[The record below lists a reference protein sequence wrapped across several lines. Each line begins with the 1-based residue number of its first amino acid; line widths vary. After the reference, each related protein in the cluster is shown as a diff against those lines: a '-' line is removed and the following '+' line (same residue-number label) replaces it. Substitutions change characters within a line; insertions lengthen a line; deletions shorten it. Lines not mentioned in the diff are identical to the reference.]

1 MTRIINVVVTVVEVS
16 IIVIMINACFMDTNK
31 LIQKIPFY
39 SQLSISEK
47 QILLSGF
54 TIRTYIK
61 SEYILDFA
69 DAALVHDM

>member
-1 MTRIINVVVTVVEVS
+1 
-16 IIVIMINACFMDTNK
+16 MDTNK

-69 DAALVHDM
+69 DACLGMIYVV